1 MHNEQ
6 FSVFYTEA
14 EAHHSRLEAAD
25 SAQATNNEL
34 RYPQQILHADELS
47 QTLLLFP
54 TQALGKTPTVRSV
67 LA

>member
-6 FSVFYTEA
+6 FSVLHTEA
-14 EAHHSRLEAAD
+14 EAHRSRLEAAD

-34 RYPQQILHADELS
+34 RYPQQILHAELS